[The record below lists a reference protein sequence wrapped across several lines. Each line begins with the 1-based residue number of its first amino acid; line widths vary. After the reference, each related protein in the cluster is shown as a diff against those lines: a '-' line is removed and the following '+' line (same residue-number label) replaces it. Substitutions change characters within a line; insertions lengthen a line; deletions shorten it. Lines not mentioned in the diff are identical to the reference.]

1 MNFAVVDLETTGG
14 DAMRHR
20 ITEVGIVIYDGQKE
34 IERFHTLV
42 NPQKNIPLGIQHLT
56 GITNEMVA
64 DAPLFSEIS
73 QRVYDLVSGCI
84 FVAHN
89 VHFDFSFL
97 KNELKEAGYSNWNPR
112 KLCTVRYTRKVIP
125 GLKSYSLKNLVSH
138 FGLNNENP
146 HRALS
151 DAIAALQIL
160 SEVLKR
166 DTQEV
171 WKESV
176 KLKNN
181 YQFLPQQI
189 SASDF
194 DQLSTKAGVYYM
206 KGKGG
211 KNLYIGKAKNIKSRL
226 KSHFTTQLDSEK
238 TQRLLREIQTIDY
251 LETGSEWMAFLFED
265 QEIRKYWPEFNKA
278 QKVPKRTYGLFNYK
292 DGKGNQRLA
301 VNKTYSLSSSIR
313 SYYSHPAAIQ
323 DLYSIRDMYD
333 LNPEYLGI
341 GGNYPFKNHDENV
354 LRFIDDNKVNQ
365 AFYVTVKGRNE
376 TEWGMVGYKDGL
388 FYLGGYIQK
397 GEEVNSLDSEKIE
410 ILVTDSSP
418 TNQWKAQQ
426 LLESKEFF
434 EKIEI

>member
-14 DAMRHR
+14 DAMHHR

-112 KLCTVRYTRKVIP
+112 KLCTVRYTRKVLP

-166 DTQEV
+166 DTQDV

-194 DQLSTKAGVYYM
+194 DQLSTNAGVYYM

-388 FYLGGYIQK
+388 FCLGGYIQK
-397 GEEVNSLDSEKIE
+397 GEKVHSLDSEKIE